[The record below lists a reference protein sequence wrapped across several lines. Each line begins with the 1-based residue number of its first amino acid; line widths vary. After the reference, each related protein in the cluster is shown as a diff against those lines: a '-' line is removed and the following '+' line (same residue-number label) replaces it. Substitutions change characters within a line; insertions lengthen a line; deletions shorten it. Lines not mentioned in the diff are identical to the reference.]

1 MKDREQVIQELENI
15 IEQLFDK
22 ESDEFYSHKV
32 ADWHLAEVA
41 RILEPLRKAEVN
53 IKKQRPQHWREHK
66 IRREAIEKVLSA
78 HPEI

>member
-15 IEQLFDK
+15 IDQLFDK

-41 RILEPLRKAEVN
+41 RILEPLR
-53 IKKQRPQHWREHK
+53 
-66 IRREAIEKVLSA
+66 EAINNSDFPKMSDRLQSTVMFNAINSILEG
-78 HPEI
+78 